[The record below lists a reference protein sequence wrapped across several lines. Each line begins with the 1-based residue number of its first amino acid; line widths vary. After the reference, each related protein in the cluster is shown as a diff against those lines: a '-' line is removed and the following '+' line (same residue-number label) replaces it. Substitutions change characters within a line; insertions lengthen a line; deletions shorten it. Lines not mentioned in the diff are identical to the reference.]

1 MLFWRKKRSLE
12 DLAEEIRS
20 HLALEA
26 DQIREETGVGTDAES
41 RARLAFG
48 NVTSVQE
55 AFYQRG
61 RWLLWDHLLRD
72 LRQAVRLMRRRP
84 GFSAVVVL
92 TLALGIGANT
102 AIFSL
107 INAVLLRPLP
117 YRDPGR
123 LAMLWTDGTD
133 HNDHQGRASLLSF
146 ADWKKQ
152 SHSFQDMTIF
162 CGQTFLL
169 GTGGSPERL
178 RSARVPANFLPLVG
192 VKPLLGRVFSLE
204 EEKQRERVVLLNYEL
219 WQRRFGGSAQA
230 IGSDLVMDG
239 RKSRI
244 IGVMPA
250 HFNFPFADTQIWEPI
265 TTHPYWIQRDMTSPR
280 TEEVWFVLG
289 RLKSGVTWAQA
300 QAEMDTIAHRLQA
313 EYPDGESSHGMRV
326 VPLHTQ
332 TTGKVRLP
340 LFVLFGAVFLMLL
353 IACTN
358 VAHLLLAQGSAR
370 AREFAVR
377 RALGAGRLRVAGQLL
392 AESLVLAAGGGLLGL
407 VLAGAALKALVVFG
421 PQGIPRLAEAHVD
434 TPVLAFALLVSLF
447 AAVVSGLWPA
457 FESGTAQ
464 AGSRQ
469 WTTLANR
476 SARYLL
482 VVGEFALALVLLT
495 GAGLLI
501 HSYLRLRTVDPGFR
515 PENLLSM
522 RVDLHVG
529 RNAAQR
535 VAYFREAIERVQALP
550 GVQSAAAVGRFLN
563 SYGAESIA
571 IEGRPINASS
581 ARLQAADDMIA
592 GPYLE
597 TAGIPLLRGRV
608 FSNGDTS
615 ESTPV
620 AIINETLAR
629 SYWPHDDP
637 IGKRFRFTE
646 QQSSPW
652 ITVVGVAGDMHSHG
666 LEKQVLPQVFQP
678 HSQSPDNEMDL
689 LVRTASD
696 PLTMASAVRSEIQ
709 SMDKSV
715 AKFGVTTVEQE
726 LVDESAERRFNTS
739 LLALF
744 SSIALFLSA
753 IGIYGLMHY
762 SVSQRK
768 HEIGVRMALGA
779 PYGEVLA
786 MVLRQGLLL
795 AGIGVC
801 IGTLA
806 ALGLTRMLASL
817 LYGITATDL
826 LTFAL
831 APAVLLGVA
840 ALACWLPARRAA
852 SIDPVQALRQD

>member
-1 MLFWRKKRSLE
+1 MLFRRKKRSLD
-12 DLAEEIRS
+12 DLAEEIQS

-26 DQIREETGVGTDAES
+26 DQVRDEHGAGTDAQKL
-41 RARLAFG
+41 ARRAFG

-55 AFYQRG
+55 AFYERG

-117 YRDPGR
+117 YREPGR
-123 LAMLWTDGTD
+123 LAMLWTDGTE
-133 HNDHQGRASLLSF
+133 HNEHQGRVSLLSF

-152 SHSFQDMTIF
+152 SHSFQDMTVF

-169 GTGGSPERL
+169 GTDGPPERL

-192 VKPLLGRVFSLE
+192 VEPLLGRVFSE
-204 EEKQRERVVLLNYEL
+204 EEVTRRERVVLLSYGL
-219 WQRRFGGSAQA
+219 WHRRFGAAAQV

-250 HFNFPFADTQIWEPI
+250 HFNFPFPDTQVWEPI
-265 TTHPYWIQRDMTSPR
+265 TAHPYWVERDITSPR
-280 TEEVWFVLG
+280 SDEVWYVLG
-289 RLKSGVTWAQA
+289 RLKSDATWERA
-300 QAEMDTIAHRLQA
+300 QAEMNLMARRLQT
-313 EYPDGESSHGMRV
+313 EYPGGSHNIRV
-326 VPLHTQ
+326 VPLHAQ
-332 TTGKVRLP
+332 TTGKVQLP
-340 LFVLFGAVFLMLL
+340 LLVLFGSVFLMLL

-358 VAHLLLAQGSAR
+358 VANLLLAQGTTR
-370 AREFAVR
+370 EREFAVR
-377 RALGAGRLRVAGQLL
+377 RALGAGRWRVAGQLL
-392 AESLVLAAGGGLLGL
+392 AESLVLAGAGGLLGL
-407 VLAGAALKALVVFG
+407 LLAGVALKALIAFG

-434 TPVLAFALLVSLF
+434 TQVLVFTLSISLF
-447 AAVVSGLWPA
+447 AAIVSGLWPA
-457 FESGTAQ
+457 LQSGTAL
-464 AGSRQ
+464 AGGRQ
-469 WTTLANR
+469 WTTPANR
-476 SARYLL
+476 SARDLL
-482 VVGEFALALVLLT
+482 VVSEFALALVLLT

-501 HSYLRLRTVDPGFR
+501 HSYLRLRTLDPGFR

-522 RVDLHVG
+522 RIDLHVG
-529 RNAAQR
+529 KNAAQR
-535 VAYFREAIERVQALP
+535 VAYFREAIERVQGLP
-550 GVQSAAAVGRFLN
+550 GIQSAAAIGRFLN

-571 IEGRPINASS
+571 IEGRPVS
-581 ARLQAADDMIA
+581 ALKANFQAADDMIA
-592 GPYLE
+592 GPYFE
-597 TAGIPLLRGRV
+597 TAGIPLLRGRM
-608 FSNGDTS
+608 FSSRDTGD
-615 ESTPV
+615 STPV
-620 AIINETLAR
+620 AIINETMAR
-629 SYWPHDDP
+629 SYWPNEDP
-637 IGKRFRFTE
+637 IGKRFKFTE
-646 QQSSPW
+646 QESSPW
-652 ITVVGVAGDMHSHG
+652 ITVVGIAGDMHSHG
-666 LEKQVLPQVFQP
+666 LERQVVPQVFQP

-696 PLTMASAVRSEIQ
+696 PLTMASAVRGEIQ
-709 SMDKSV
+709 SMDKTV
-715 AKFGVTTVEQE
+715 AKFGVTTVEQQLGE
-726 LVDESAERRFNTS
+726 ETAGRRFNTS

-762 SVSQRK
+762 SVVQRQ

-786 MVLRQGLLL
+786 MVLRQGLML
-795 AGIGVC
+795 AGIGVS

-806 ALGLTRMLASL
+806 ALGLTRMLAGL
-817 LYGITATDL
+817 LYGITPTDPV
-826 LTFAL
+826 TFAV

-852 SIDPVQALRQD
+852 RIDPVLALRQE